1 MGDNKFKYCDEKC
14 FHLSS
19 DCNDHELIHSG
30 LKLYQCKYCDRCF
43 NYPSNCKRHEV
54 LHNGVKPYQCKYCD
68 KCFNRSSNCKRHEVL
83 HNGVKPYQ
91 CKYCDK
97 CFNRSSN
104 CKRHEVLHNG
114 VKPYQCKYCAK
125 CFNRSS
131 NCKRHEV
138 LHNRVT
144 PYQCKYCA
152 KCFNRSSSCKRH
164 ELLHTQIKPML
175 GEKKIRR
182 SNKAVTSMEQG
193 ACNNEQ
199 RPYECKYYNKCF
211 CSSLV
216 CKRHELV
223 HVSTAVK
230 SCLCK
235 FCDTCMC
242 FNQSASC
249 KWHDH
254 AQNGV
259 KPYQCKYCIEFF
271 NCSSNYFERQ
281 ELVHTGLK
289 NDQCKYNGEKCF
301 TCNWS
306 PSCKIRDQI
315 DNEVKSSKEV
325 VNNLICWICQE
336 ELSTQELL
344 LDHYDKHMILK

>member
-1 MGDNKFKYCDEKC
+1 MK
-14 FHLSS
+14 
-19 DCNDHELIHSG
+19 
-30 LKLYQCKYCDRCF
+30 
-43 NYPSNCKRHEV
+43 
-54 LHNGVKPYQCKYCD
+54 
-68 KCFNRSSNCKRHEVL
+68 
-83 HNGVKPYQ
+83 
-91 CKYCDK
+91 
-97 CFNRSSN
+97 
-104 CKRHEVLHNG
+104 
-114 VKPYQCKYCAK
+114 
-125 CFNRSS
+125 
-131 NCKRHEV
+131 
-138 LHNRVT
+138 

-182 SNKAVTSMEQG
+182 SNKAVNSMEQG

-199 RPYECKYYNKCF
+199 RPYECKYCNKSF

-216 CKRHELV
+216 CKWHELV

-336 ELSTQELL
+336 ELSSQELL

>member
-1 MGDNKFKYCDEKC
+1 MMGDNKFKYCDEKC

-104 CKRHEVLHNG
+104 CKRHE
-114 VKPYQCKYCAK
+114 
-125 CFNRSS
+125 
-131 NCKRHEV
+131 
-138 LHNRVT
+138 
-144 PYQCKYCA
+144 
-152 KCFNRSSSCKRH
+152 
-164 ELLHTQIKPML
+164 LLHTQIKPML
-175 GEKKIRR
+175 GERKIRR
-182 SNKAVTSMEQG
+182 SIKAVNSIEHS
-193 ACNNEQ
+193 ACNNEG
-199 RPYECKYYNKCF
+199 RPYECKYCNKCF

-223 HVSTAVK
+223 HAGTGVK
-230 SCLCK
+230 PCQCK

-242 FNQSASC
+242 FNQSANC
-249 KWHDH
+249 KWYDN

-259 KPYQCKYCIEFF
+259 KPYQCKYCIQFF
-271 NCSSNYFERQ
+271 NCSSNYCEQQ

-289 NDQCKYNGEKCF
+289 SYQCKHNGEKCF
-301 TCNWS
+301 TCNWP

-315 DNEVKSSKEV
+315 DKEVKSSKEV
-325 VNNLICWICQE
+325 VNKLICWICQE
-336 ELSTQELL
+336 ELSSQELL